1 MQLGAY
7 LDYHKPL
14 WGDIGQIDDVVEH
27 IAVLRLVAQY
37 GDCLVQSVHHAAGEP
52 HALNAILQPVIIQ
65 INLRVHQ
72 VDERVKVVQRR
83 VKLLGNGVGEALQ
96 HPSDIAVAP
105 KQEQR
110 VMVHIAALFFIGLA
124 NRLVLDRVV
133 LDKPTLGQHLDKGV
147 GLHGELAFLL
157 GIDIPCWDVLYVLLF
172 IWVSLLGY
180 VVMARRIAVAGEG

>member
-1 MQLGAY
+1 M
-7 LDYHKPL
+7 
-14 WGDIGQIDDVVEH
+14 
-27 IAVLRLVAQY
+27 
-37 GDCLVQSVHHAAGEP
+37 
-52 HALNAILQPVIIQ
+52 
-65 INLRVHQ
+65 
-72 VDERVKVVQRR
+72 QRR

-157 GIDIPCWDVLYVLLF
+157 GIDIPCWGVLYVLLF
-172 IWVSLLGY
+172 HLGIPPWICRYGQAHRRGRGGLRSCILRSLYILPAQSFVLFGREEY
-180 VVMARRIAVAGEG
+180 ARVLYGVKTATRSTAG